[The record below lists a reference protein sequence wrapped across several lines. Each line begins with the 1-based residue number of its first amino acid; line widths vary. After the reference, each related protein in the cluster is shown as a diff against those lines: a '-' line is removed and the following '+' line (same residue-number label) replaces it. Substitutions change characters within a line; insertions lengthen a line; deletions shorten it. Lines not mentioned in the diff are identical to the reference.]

1 MKKIILILL
10 FAVNVAVFG
19 QSSNWSLQD
28 CIDYAIQNNITIKKT
43 EINKKTSEL
52 NLQQSKYN
60 KLPSV
65 TGNTSLSLL
74 NGSSVDPVTS
84 TFNSQLTTSN
94 SFNVSSSLTLY
105 QGNQLNLN
113 IEKNKILV
121 DQNDLYLKEASNNIT
136 LSIIEAYMQTLY
148 IYEAIEVA
156 KITSKS
162 TQQELK
168 QAQIKYKNGAIA
180 KLDLATI
187 ETQKA
192 ENDYQIVAAE
202 SQYKQQLVTLKQLL
216 ELPPNSDFSIDT
228 SVDAQEIGLLADKMT
243 VYENAK
249 ENLPTLKIYDL
260 ATESAKKDLEIEKAN
275 ALPTVT
281 LSAGLGTGYT
291 SNLDLNYIKQITGNT
306 SQSISV
312 GVSIPI
318 FSKHQNKTN
327 VELAK
332 YSIQQTELDKK
343 QAEKDL
349 YAKIE
354 TAYTQMTN
362 NESAAKAAKI
372 ARDNAKLAYDMASQ
386 KYQFGALT
394 NTELQVS
401 RNTYLNSEQNYLQK
415 KYLTLLYQQLLNFY
429 QGNNS
434 NSQI

>member
-1 MKKIILILL
+1 
-10 FAVNVAVFG
+10 
-19 QSSNWSLQD
+19 
-28 CIDYAIQNNITIKKT
+28 
-43 EINKKTSEL
+43 
-52 NLQQSKYN
+52 
-60 KLPSV
+60 
-65 TGNTSLSLL
+65 
-74 NGSSVDPVTS
+74 
-84 TFNSQLTTSN
+84 
-94 SFNVSSSLTLY
+94 
-105 QGNQLNLN
+105 
-113 IEKNKILV
+113 
-121 DQNDLYLKEASNNIT
+121 
-136 LSIIEAYMQTLY
+136 MQTLY

-192 ENDYQIVAAE
+192 ENDFQIVAAE
-202 SQYKQQLVTLKQLL
+202 SQYNQQLVTLKQLL
-216 ELPPNSDFSIDT
+216 ELPPDSDFSIDT
-228 SVDAQEIGLLADKMT
+228 SVDTKNIGLLADKMT

-332 YSIQQTELDKK
+332 YSIQQTELNKI

-372 ARDNAKLAYDMASQ
+372 ARENAKLAYDMASQ